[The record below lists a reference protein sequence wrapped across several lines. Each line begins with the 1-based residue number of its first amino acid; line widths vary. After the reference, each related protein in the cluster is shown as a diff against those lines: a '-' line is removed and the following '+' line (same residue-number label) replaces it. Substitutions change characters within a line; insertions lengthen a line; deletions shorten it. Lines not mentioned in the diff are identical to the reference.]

1 MKEIIQ
7 NYTTLRKSVA
17 KLIEK
22 SGYKNSFIAEK
33 IGMLPN
39 HFYVKKQR
47 GTWSEDEMQK
57 ILQVIENEELE
68 DYFFGQLMMNL
79 KDDETVSYD
88 EMKKEMG
95 WK

>member
-7 NYTTLRKSVA
+7 NYKTLRESVG

-22 SGYKNSFIAEK
+22 SGYKNSFIAQK

-47 GTWSEDEMQK
+47 GTWSEDEIER
-57 ILQVIENEELE
+57 ILDVIENEELE
-68 DYFFGQLMMNL
+68 DYFLGELMKNM
-79 KDDETVSYD
+79 KDEETVSFD

>member
-1 MKEIIQ
+1 MKEIVQ
-7 NYTTLRKSVA
+7 NYKTLRKSVG

-22 SGYKNSFIAEK
+22 SGYKSSYIAEK
-33 IGMLPN
+33 IGMVPN

-47 GTWSEDEMQK
+47 GTWSEGELQK
-57 ILQVIENEELE
+57 ILIVIENEDLE
-68 DYFFGQLMMNL
+68 DYFFGELMIDM